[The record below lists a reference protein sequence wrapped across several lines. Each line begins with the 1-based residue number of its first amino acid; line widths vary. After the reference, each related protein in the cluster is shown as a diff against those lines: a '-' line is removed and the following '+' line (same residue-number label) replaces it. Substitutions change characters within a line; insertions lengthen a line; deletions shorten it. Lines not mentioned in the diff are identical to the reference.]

1 MKNNVLPSIVLTVF
15 LSSCLSPPTTNKPYK
30 PINKIPNAVVVGSV
44 EATFT
49 SEAVAGFRSDNR
61 IISETAYIELLK
73 VAREKYG
80 DKIDIADITW
90 IEVKNNMWRANVF
103 LAAGKVITINT

>member
-1 MKNNVLPSIVLTVF
+1 MKNIALFSIVLTVF

-30 PINKIPNAVVVGSV
+30 PISKIPNAIIVGTV

-49 SEAVAGFRSDNR
+49 SEAVAGFRSDNK

-80 DKIDIADITW
+80 DNIDIADITW
-90 IEVKNNMWRANVF
+90 VEVKNNMWRANIF
-103 LAAGKVITINT
+103 LAVGKVITLNP